1 MICVSATHPHS
12 CEIWNAEERQRGPA
26 GFAAAENPV
35 SLCLPSEHRASPASC
50 ILRLHRHMWALALW
64 VWRGGM
70 QDFRSCCG
78 PGSQSPEMAY
88 APPLAGDGRNKW
100 ASARAVLPCTRLIR
114 GGGVSGGEPL
124 PLPCPQRYSHFT
136 PVGNPFCLDREDLPP
151 RQGRGE
157 VRGWAGR
164 GWPSAGA
171 FERFEGAAFP

>member
-1 MICVSATHPHS
+1 MFQPLIHTRV
-12 CEIWNAEERQRGPA
+12 RFGMQKRGREALPA
-26 GFAAAENPV
+26 LLQPKTR
-35 SLCLPSEHRASPASC
+35 CRCASPANTGPPLRPASC
-50 ILRLHRHMWALALW
+50 VYTGTCGHWLCGFGEVACRISGAAVVLGASLQRWHM
-64 VWRGGM
+64 
-70 QDFRSCCG
+70 
-78 PGSQSPEMAY
+78 P
-88 APPLAGDGRNKW
+88 PPLAGDGRNKW

-124 PLPCPQRYSHFT
+124 PLPCPQHYSHFT

-157 VRGWAGR
+157 LRGWAGR